1 MARLT
6 KIYTRSGD
14 KGTTGLGD
22 GSRVE
27 KDHPRIE
34 AIGTVDELNSS
45 IGLLRSHSI
54 PTELDE
60 LFLTIQH
67 ELFDLGGELSVP
79 GRNAIDEECVKRLEQ
94 ALDRYNS
101 ELPKLE
107 EFILPAGGDATAH
120 CHMARTICRRAE
132 RCVYSASKIH
142 TINPQAN
149 AYLNR
154 LSDLLFV
161 IARVLARHEN
171 GSEVLWQPR
180 ERGDS

>member
-45 IGLLRSHSI
+45 IGLLRSRALPES
-54 PTELDE
+54 LDE
-60 LFLTIQH
+60 LLLQIQH
-67 ELFDLGGELSVP
+67 ELFDLGAELSVP
-79 GRNAIDEECVKRLEQ
+79 GRNAIDEDCVKRLEQ
-94 ALDRYNS
+94 ALDHYNAD
-101 ELPKLE
+101 LPKLP
-107 EFILPAGGDATAH
+107 EFILPAGGDATGH

-132 RCVYSASKIH
+132 RTVYTAAKVQE
-142 TINPQAN
+142 INPQAS

-161 IARVLARHEN
+161 VARVLARFEN
-171 GSEVLWQPR
+171 GGEVLWQPKK
-180 ERGDS
+180 

>member
-45 IGLLRSHSI
+45 IGLLRSRSI

-94 ALDRYNS
+94 ALDSYNS
-101 ELPKLE
+101 ELPKLD

-132 RCVYSASKIH
+132 RCVYSASKIQ

-161 IARVLARHEN
+161 IARVLARYEN
-171 GSEVLWQPR
+171 GSEVLWQPKQK
-180 ERGDS
+180 

>member
-1 MARLT
+1 MTRLS

-45 IGLLRSHSI
+45 IGLLRSR
-54 PTELDE
+54 PLPVELDE
-60 LFLTIQH
+60 LFLSIQH

-79 GRNAIDEECVKRLEQ
+79 GRNAIDSDCVQRLET
-94 ALDRYNS
+94 ALDHYNAD
-101 ELPKLE
+101 LPKLK

-132 RCVYSASKIH
+132 RCAYSASKIQA
-142 TINPQAN
+142 INPQAI

-161 IARVLARHEN
+161 VSRVLARHEN
-171 GSEVLWQPR
+171 GSEVLWQPKQK
-180 ERGDS
+180 

>member
-45 IGLLRSHSI
+45 IGLLRSRAL
-54 PTELDE
+54 PDGLDV
-60 LFLTIQH
+60 LLLQIQH
-67 ELFDLGGELSVP
+67 ELFDLGAELSVP
-79 GRNAIDEECVKRLEQ
+79 GRNAIDDDCVKRLEQ
-94 ALDRYNS
+94 TLDRYNAD
-101 ELPKLE
+101 LPKLD

-120 CHMARTICRRAE
+120 CHMSRTICRRAE
-132 RCVYSASKIH
+132 RCTYTAGKTES
-142 TINPQAN
+142 INPFAN

-180 ERGDS
+180 V

>member
-1 MARLT
+1 MARLS

-45 IGLLRSHSI
+45 IGLLRSREL
-54 PTELDE
+54 PDELDT
-60 LFLTIQH
+60 LLLQIQH
-67 ELFDLGGELSVP
+67 ELFDLGAELSVP
-79 GRNAIDEECVKRLEQ
+79 GRNAIDEDCVKRLEQ
-94 ALDRYNS
+94 ALDRYNTD
-101 ELPKLE
+101 LPKLP
-107 EFILPAGGDATAH
+107 EFILPAGGDATGH

-132 RCVYSASKIH
+132 RTVYTAAKMQE
-142 TINPQAN
+142 INPQAN

-161 IARVLARHEN
+161 VARVLARFEN
-171 GSEVLWQPR
+171 GSEVLWNR
-180 ERGDS
+180 KK

>member
-45 IGLLRSHSI
+45 IGLLRSRSI

-161 IARVLARHEN
+161 IARVLARYEN